1 MIEVIGSMVHGGSR
15 TLTPLFWHCA
25 GGAAGGAMTGLA
37 AGSVGTGLAA
47 LPFVYRGEMIYPL
60 AVVAAV
66 CLGHTLTR
74 TAGSFGLKRQTPR
87 AWGALPRPLMMFL
100 YGADLG
106 LGWSTRIYFASFIA
120 VFAAAAATADP
131 LAGASIGAIFGLS
144 RAVFAAF
151 LATNRSDPLFID
163 SIVARRKTM
172 GRVDAMALLQ
182 FMVVTV
188 ALGVGIS
195 T

>member
-1 MIEVIGSMVHGGSR
+1 
-15 TLTPLFWHCA
+15 
-25 GGAAGGAMTGLA
+25 MTGLA